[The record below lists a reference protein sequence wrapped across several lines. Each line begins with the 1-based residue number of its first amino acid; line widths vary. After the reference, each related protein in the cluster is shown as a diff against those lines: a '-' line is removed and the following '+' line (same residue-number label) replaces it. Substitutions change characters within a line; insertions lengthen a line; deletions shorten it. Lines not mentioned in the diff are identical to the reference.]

1 MKKLISILLAL
12 TFVVSAMAF
21 TASAAGEFYMFSF
34 DAGLVSGSGIC
45 GTDRVACVTG
55 NYRLTPNNESLDI
68 RAWAVAASGVKEVKY
83 NFNDTEWVV
92 LPETAFAVRDD
103 IYNAAT
109 GTYALSEMAQ
119 NVTVAPLKPE
129 FSISIPTSEL
139 GLVLDSTYMFQIVI
153 VTNAGEE
160 ILIADLM
167 VDYVEYSI
175 DTTPVTPTKRGNC
188 DVSLDNVAAYAGETH
203 IADHGNAS
211 KLTYNPGKIDTINF
225 WGWISVDQ
233 AADWATAFG
242 YSVDDGEIVYG
253 TDWSVEPEQ
262 GVIDQR
268 YDYDYRFNI
277 NADVAGL
284 ELGTHTVKAYC
295 QLSNGEQIILKSV
308 TLELTSDRNEVIPSG
323 IKSGIDSFTASSA
336 CNFDYD
342 QYLDGSDLTQPSS
355 NFAGGSPFRAEWSPR
370 PVAAAGMQVKVE
382 TVTDEA
388 TGETTVTN
396 KYGSMW
402 GFNTHYSDHD
412 WEGAYTFTAAVK
424 VPDGTALSRG
434 MFVNFSGSEGVD
446 GAGNPMLYE
455 AWCTVDAGYVVA
467 GASGIN
473 VLFPNGST
481 MIVAVP
487 TFNDAAAEGESAK
500 GAIYAV
506 YTLPNAFDTF
516 ATVEITDDN
525 NGNVF
530 VSVNGEV
537 ISKVTYADAGVF
549 AHTYDQGYYKT
560 ATIWD
565 YNNGGV
571 VAETDKAL
579 IWKYKTVG
587 FGTRACELHFDNI
600 QIVPAKAVT
609 EPEVK
614 VPEVPEE
621 PDEPV
626 IPEPPV
632 VEAPEAITFVE
643 GSKYV
648 INTETGSE
656 VILVK
661 LATLRTGDKGTV
673 FTGNI
678 ATDTKFY
685 RIVDANGT
693 TVNAAD
699 ISRITGDYSV
709 QLLKADGT
717 VNKTYAIVI
726 VGDADGDG
734 RVRAADVT
742 DIKIW
747 VADRIRL
754 PDIRVLIGDIDESG
768 RLTSSDPTDLKNC
781 ISNGSF

>member
-21 TASAAGEFYMFSF
+21 TASAAGEYYIFSF
-34 DAGLVSGSGIC
+34 DSGLVNGSGLC
-45 GTDRVACVTG
+45 GSQYTTTCLTG
-55 NYRLTPNNESLDI
+55 TYQLTPNNDSLDI
-68 RAWAVAASGVKEVKY
+68 RAWAVAASGIKEVKY

-92 LPETAFAVRDD
+92 LPETAFVARDD

-109 GTYALSEMAQ
+109 GTYGLAVIGE
-119 NVTVAPLKPE
+119 NVSVAPLTPE
-129 FSISIPTSEL
+129 FSFSIPTADL
-139 GLVLDSTYMFQIVI
+139 GLALDSTYIFQIMI

-160 ILIADLM
+160 ILIADLT
-167 VDYVEYSI
+167 VPYVEYSI
-175 DTTPVTPTKRGNC
+175 DTTPVTPAKRGNC
-188 DVSLDNVAAYAGETH
+188 IVALDNVAAYAGETH
-203 IADHGNAS
+203 IADHGNATT
-211 KLTYNPGKIDTINF
+211 LTYNPGKIDTINF

-253 TDWSVEPEQ
+253 TADWSVEPED
-262 GVIDQR
+262 GVLAQP
-268 YDYDYRFNI
+268 YDFESRFNI

-342 QYLDGSDLTQPSS
+342 QYLDGSDLTQPSA

-412 WEGAYTFTAAVK
+412 WEGAYTFTAAIK
-424 VPDGTALSRG
+424 VPDATALSRG

-455 AWCTVDAGYVVA
+455 AWCTVDAGYVVS

-481 MIVAVP
+481 MVVAVP
-487 TFNDAAAEGESAK
+487 TFNDAAAEGESAQ

-506 YTLPNAFDTF
+506 YNLPNVFDTF

-537 ISKVTYADAGVF
+537 ISKVTYADAGMF

-614 VPEVPEE
+614 
-621 PDEPV
+621 EPV

-632 VEAPEAITFVE
+632 VEAPDTFTFVE
-643 GSKYV
+643 NSKYSV
-648 INTETGSE
+648 DDEAGFMF
-656 VILVK
+656 VK
-661 LATLRTGDKGTV
+661 LNSLKGDKIDAV
-673 FTGNI
+673 VGNFAI
-678 ATDTKFY
+678 ESTFY
-685 RIVDANGT
+685 QIVDAKGNVVT
-693 TVNAAD
+693 TFT
-699 ISRITGDYSV
+699 RLTRDYKI
-709 QLLKADGT
+709 QLLNADGT
-717 VNKTYAIVI
+717 VNKEYRLVI
-726 VGDADGDG
+726 TGDCNGDG
-734 RVRAADVT
+734 RITATDTSSLKSFVKAKYAKGTYENLTADVDGNGRMTAT
-742 DIKIW
+742 D
-747 VADRIRL
+747 
-754 PDIRVLIGDIDESG
+754 
-768 RLTSSDPTDLKNC
+768 TSALKKLV
-781 ISNGSF
+781 SAGAWA

>member
-21 TASAAGEFYMFSF
+21 TASAAGEYYIFSF
-34 DAGLVSGSGIC
+34 DGGLVSGSNLC
-45 GTDRVACVTG
+45 GTDKLVACVTG

-68 RAWAVAASGVKEVKY
+68 RAWAVAASGIKEVKY

-109 GTYALSEMAQ
+109 GTYGLAELAQ

-139 GLVLDSTYMFQIVI
+139 GLVLDSTYMFQIAI

-160 ILIADLM
+160 ILIADVM

-175 DTTPVTPTKRGNC
+175 DTTPVTPAKRGNC
-188 DVSLDNVAAYAGETH
+188 NVSLDNVAAYAGETH

-262 GVIDQR
+262 GVIDQP
-268 YDYDYRFNI
+268 YDYESRFNI

-412 WEGAYTFTAAVK
+412 WEGAYTFTAAIK
-424 VPDGTALSRG
+424 VPDATALSRG

-446 GAGNPMLYE
+446 GAGNPMIYE
-455 AWCTVDAGYVVA
+455 EWCTVDAGYVVA

-481 MIVAVP
+481 MVVAVP

-614 VPEVPEE
+614 
-621 PDEPV
+621 EPV

-632 VEAPEAITFVE
+632 VEAPEAITLVD
-643 GSKYV
+643 GSDYT
-648 INTETGSE
+648 IDETNGRVVVRPSSNSGE
-656 VILVK
+656 SYD
-661 LATLRTGDKGTV
+661 A
-673 FTGNI
+673 FMANI
-678 ATDTKFY
+678 ATDSAFVQMKNDRGAVATSGS
-685 RIVDANGT
+685 RISAKWTVELLDADGNVVKTYQIIVIGDLDANGRFT
-693 TVNAAD
+693 GADVNALNVTLESAPAKGSAEFITANCDGNSRLGGAD
-699 ISRITGDYSV
+699 ANALETF
-709 QLLKADGT
+709 LADG
-717 VNKTYAIVI
+717 A
-726 VGDADGDG
+726 
-734 RVRAADVT
+734 
-742 DIKIW
+742 W
-747 VADRIRL
+747 
-754 PDIRVLIGDIDESG
+754 
-768 RLTSSDPTDLKNC
+768 
-781 ISNGSF
+781 